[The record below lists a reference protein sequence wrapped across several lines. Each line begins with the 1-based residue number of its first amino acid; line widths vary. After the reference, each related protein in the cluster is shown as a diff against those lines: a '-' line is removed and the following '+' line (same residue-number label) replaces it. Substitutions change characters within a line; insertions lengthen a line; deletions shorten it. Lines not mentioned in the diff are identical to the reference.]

1 MTTYDPI
8 YGELLTSREVS
19 DLTGFTM
26 NQLRHFRQKPEVAP
40 FPILRA
46 GNTSWYRKSDIE
58 TYIQE
63 HGTQTFE
70 YIVPEG
76 FNASPLVGSVE
87 DASRRDDIA
96 KMRGV
101 TTRNCWSKWVQYLTE
116 DSGIPIIEAF
126 DRIETEQVRLY
137 EMATGDNLKAMYPD
151 IKDFNLM
158 RKHDPFRFWPSHC
171 FGVRKVLAEHWGLDV
186 SDQEIIDAPV
196 GDVPP
201 TKLDSM

>member
-1 MTTYDPI
+1 MTHYDPV
-8 YGELLTSREVS
+8 YGELLTSKEVS
-19 DLTGFTM
+19 ALTGFTM
-26 NQLRHFRQKPEVAP
+26 NQLRNHRQRKTS
-40 FPILRA
+40 PIAFINA
-46 GNTSWYRKSDIE
+46 GNTSWYRKQGVDD
-58 TYIQE
+58 YLAE
-63 HGTQTFE
+63 HGPISFE
-70 YIVPEG
+70 YVVPEG
-76 FNASPLVGSVE
+76 AKSSPLIGSVA
-87 DASRRDDIA
+87 DSARRDDIA
-96 KMRGV
+96 KMRNV

-126 DRIETEQVRLY
+126 DRIEAEQVRLY

-186 SDQEIIDAPV
+186 TDQEILDAPV